1 MSARLA
7 VGVDVGSSGVR
18 AVAITTAREVAAE
31 ARRPMPL
38 PQVTDAAVT
47 QDPEVWWDAV
57 TAVLDEIGPG
67 RIGALA
73 VDGTSGTLVLTDAD
87 GRPLTPARLYNDA
100 SSPAEVAR
108 IAAIAPAES
117 GAHGASSPLAW
128 LLRMQ
133 DRFPEAAHALH
144 QADWIGA
151 RLTGRVGVSDD
162 NNALKTG
169 WDPVARRWPAWLD
182 RLGVRR
188 ALLPEVSAPGTPIGR
203 WRDATVVA
211 GTTDGCAAFLATGA
225 AEPGDG
231 VTSLGTTLT
240 LKLLSDVP
248 VFDPASGVYSHRLGE
263 RWLAGGASNTGGA
276 ALLRF
281 FSAEEMRALEP
292 RLDPDRPTGLDLHPL
307 PRRGERFP
315 VNDPAMESRHE
326 PRDPDDA
333 RFFQALLEGIAAV
346 EARGYARLAELGA
359 PRLRSLRT
367 VGGGAANR
375 AWTAIRARTLGVPML
390 EPESGEAAF
399 GAALLA
405 LPALLAASSR

>member
-87 GRPLTPARLYNDA
+87 ARPLAPARLYNDA

-144 QADWIGA
+144 QADWIAA

-188 ALLPEVSAPGTPIGR
+188 VLLPEVSAPGTPIGR

-225 AEPGDG
+225 TEPGDG

-375 AWTAIRARTLGVPML
+375 AWTAIRARTLGVPVL

-405 LPALLAASSR
+405 LPALLAASSH